1 MRDSCFMI
9 PRQRHSKRS
18 LFIRQIE
25 SIQSLGPFFL
35 LLKISTLI
43 RKQRREAITI
53 SFRLHPIAIS
63 QYSMYTVCTHKPRE
77 RQLLRNEEDGT
88 ISRHNKNYFYQID
101 ASLYIA
107 LETRDILT
115 NCSSGTFQNYKDTVL
130 LLSYAQNADFIS
142 HNRYDTFAEFQTL
155 STNEFYLIDR
165 KCLKDFQIS
174 FCREQ

>member
-63 QYSMYTVCTHKPRE
+63 QRIVCIQYAHTSQE
-77 RQLLRNEEDGT
+77 RDSFYVTRRMVRYRGT
-88 ISRHNKNYFYQID
+88 IKITFTKLMLRYISRLKLATQSRIVRLELFKITRIRSYCYRTLKMQI
-101 ASLYIA
+101 LFRTIGM
-107 LETRDILT
+107 ILSR
-115 NCSSGTFQNYKDTVL
+115 NFR
-130 LLSYAQNADFIS
+130 
-142 HNRYDTFAEFQTL
+142 H
-155 STNEFYLIDR
+155 
-165 KCLKDFQIS
+165 
-174 FCREQ
+174 